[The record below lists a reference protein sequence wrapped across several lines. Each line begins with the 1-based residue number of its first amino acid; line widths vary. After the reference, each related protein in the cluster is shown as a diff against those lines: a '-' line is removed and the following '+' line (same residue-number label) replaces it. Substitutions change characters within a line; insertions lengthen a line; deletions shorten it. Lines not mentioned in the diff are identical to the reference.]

1 MMEIKELFDYSLNLL
16 HDPIQE
22 GLKIYFVA
30 LAYKLVDKT
39 NNESNKRIVPDA
51 CQRKDDSKRK

>member
-1 MMEIKELFDYSLNLL
+1 MEIKELFDYSLNLL

-30 LAYKLVDKT
+30 LTYKLVDKT